1 MDKDDFLDYLCFKH
15 FILNYSAEEI
25 VELIDNFN
33 SDEPYEMFY
42 DLIVATSE
50 ADPDFFVIDD
60 SIIDKIQTVINEY
73 RFRDEYRIDNPDYDS
88 MFNSVIIYLNE
99 MRSLARKDMK
109 STIANYTAREM
120 NRRSIMVRDLDT
132 LMTVMGMDYEIYVNV
147 MHNNFNEMTKLFI
160 GEVTNYFLECCPEVY
175 EDNVMYN
182 NTIDMLNSI
191 NFDKM
196 SKLEAKH
203 TKKVLKRMNNLK

>member
-73 RFRDEYRIDNPDYDS
+73 RFRDEYRIDNPDYDL

-191 NFDKM
+191 DFDKM
-196 SKLEAKH
+196 SKPEAKH